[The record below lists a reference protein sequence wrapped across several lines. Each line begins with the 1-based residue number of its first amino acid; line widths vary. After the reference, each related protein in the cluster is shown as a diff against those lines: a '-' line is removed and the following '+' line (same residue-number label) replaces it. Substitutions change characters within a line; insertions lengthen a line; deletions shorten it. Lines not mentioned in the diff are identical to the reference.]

1 MYGPDEDVKPLTMGE
16 IITSDLVPCHDK
28 SYFIIPLF
36 FIGLVY
42 EIFFLNIDLPS
53 DLSFF
58 HCLVLSHII
67 DLVIKLAIS
76 FF

>member
-1 MYGPDEDVKPLTMGE
+1 MHHTTVWFCAMFGLDEDIKLLTVGE

-58 HCLVLSHII
+58 HCLVFEPYH
-67 DLVIKLAIS
+67 
-76 FF
+76 